1 MTLDTLIL
9 NALREA
15 DDDGV
20 SGEDLARRLGVSRAA
35 VWAHIQDLRQLGYD
49 IAASPHRGYH
59 LLSAPDL
66 LHADDLISRLGPTRV
81 VGRDIRVFRETTS
94 TSDLAAR
101 LAHDGVEEG
110 VVIFAESQTPGRGR
124 LGRKWVSPSGKGLWC
139 SVLLRP
145 AFRPQEATRLT
156 VAAATAIAR
165 AVATRTGLTPEVKWP
180 NDLLIRGRKF
190 GGILTELSG
199 EQDRV
204 AHIILGIGL
213 DVNLAASDLPAELR
227 GQATSLRLE
236 LGRPVHRAELAVAVL
251 RELDA
256 DYRRIN
262 TGNYQAVADE
272 WESLCTTLGR
282 QIEVRVGDRRFRGR
296 AEALDS
302 DGSLLLRTEHG
313 RLERI
318 LGGDVTMKN

>member
-1 MTLDTLIL
+1 
-9 NALREA
+9 
-15 DDDGV
+15 
-20 SGEDLARRLGVSRAA
+20 
-35 VWAHIQDLRQLGYD
+35 
-49 IAASPHRGYH
+49 
-59 LLSAPDL
+59 
-66 LHADDLISRLGPTRV
+66 
-81 VGRDIRVFRETTS
+81 
-94 TSDLAAR
+94 
-101 LAHDGVEEG
+101 
-110 VVIFAESQTPGRGR
+110 
-124 LGRKWVSPSGKGLWC
+124 
-139 SVLLRP
+139 VLLRP

-165 AVATRTGLTPEVKWP
+165 AVAARTGLTPEVKWP

-256 DYRRIN
+256 DYHRIN
-262 TGNYQAVADE
+262 AGNYQAVADE